1 MKVSIY
7 NISFDYNSSEY
18 EAHLTSDFDIIL
30 IMEGGDDEDD
40 HHSVKLSDKIKQIL
54 KDDYSDFFDNVEY
67 LPAIERPT
75 VNGTGKEIVVFL
87 DDVIEVIFNSDD
99 TDVNNPFMEH
109 LQDMDAGLEVD
120 YSKSV
125 TYH

>member
-1 MKVSIY
+1 MNLTTALS
-7 NISFDYNSSEY
+7 NS
-18 EAHLTSDFDIIL
+18 LT
-30 IMEGGDDEDD
+30 
-40 HHSVKLSDKIKQIL
+40 KIKQIL

-87 DDVIEVIFNSDD
+87 DGFEVIFNSDGEVI
-99 TDVNNPFMEH
+99 DVNNPFMEH

-120 YSKSV
+120 YAKSV